1 MGELWCGSAD
11 REFVFKW
18 KKCFVF
24 KRKGLVRRVTPSAM
38 VDGKSSGRFLE
49 RKGKESFKSISKLLS
64 WERCLL
70 QKKNV
75 CKTTPA
81 WKSAFAANQL
91 SPTDS
96 MHIFHNPVRGWRWAC
111 EYESTHRI
119 IYVVFQRRRSDRVRV
134 SPAPDLPVAD
144 WSVVMS
150 PLRILDFVP
159 EVLIWFF
166 FITYVVDQLL
176 KLFGMLDL

>member
-1 MGELWCGSAD
+1 MFCFSKEKVWCGG
-11 REFVFKW
+11 W
-18 KKCFVF
+18 
-24 KRKGLVRRVTPSAM
+24 RRVPWWTGSLVA
-38 VDGKSSGRFLE
+38 GFW
-49 RKGKESFKSISKLLS
+49 KGKEKKVFKSISKLLS

-96 MHIFHNPVRGWRWAC
+96 MHIFPNPVRGWRWPC
-111 EYESTHRI
+111 EYKSTHRI

-134 SPAPDLPVAD
+134 TPAPDLPVAV
-144 WSVVMS
+144 WAVVMLLLCIS
-150 PLRILDFVP
+150 DFVP

-176 KLFGMLDL
+176 KLFATLDQ